1 MGTPYPAHVLFCVR
15 LIIQRVL
22 LRMLVDAYVLFL
34 AGPRVDANR
43 CQRLVL
49 VNNPVAS

>member
-1 MGTPYPAHVLFCVR
+1 MGTPYPAHALGCVR

-22 LRMLVDAYVLFL
+22 LLRMPVDAYVLFL

-43 CQRLVL
+43 CQRLV
-49 VNNPVAS
+49 NNPVAS